1 MRIDSKYRDQECIF
15 AKMKF
20 IEESQ
25 EQEKE
30 SVHIKAEMTRLE
42 ELRYKERI
50 RLKEKRILMDY
61 KRTIIEKENLHIR
74 NMVEDERIMK
84 VNTSG
89 LFRAQKLF
97 LCTTPRGNP
106 CKIEFK

>member
-1 MRIDSKYRDQECIF
+1 MRNHK
-15 AKMKF
+15 KK
-20 IEESQ
+20 
-25 EQEKE
+25 KK
-30 SVHIKAEMTRLE
+30 SVHIKAERTCLE

-61 KRTIIEKENLHIR
+61 KRTIIEKENLHIQ

-97 LCTTPRGNP
+97 LCITPRGNP
-106 CKIEFK
+106 CKTDFK